1 MYAVELLPLSD
12 IGAPGGLAQWQR
24 WATLGGAPV
33 SDSGEG
39 NNGRDKSGRDKD
51 APGGRGQ
58 GRRTEHG
65 QGGRSG
71 QSSRGQGGRAGE
83 PGQDDGGRQGGGGGR
98 DSRDR
103 RSGRREDGTR
113 RDAGRQGSRGGSGSA
128 SGRGRQQ
135 RGGSRTRDERS
146 QADPPRPRREGSRPS
161 KPTLPSER
169 PHLPRDVY
177 ADIRSAASPNEV
189 DDVARA
195 LGAAEEAVDRGAA
208 TEAVALLEWAKAAA
222 SRSWAVRE
230 GLGVAYYLSGRYADA
245 HRELLAYRR
254 LSGRQDQNHLL
265 ADCARATGHPDRA
278 REHLEAM
285 IGAGV
290 SEDRVVEALLV
301 VAGARLDADDP
312 EGAVAT
318 LERARLYPREPQP
331 HHLRLWHLLG
341 RAHEAAG
348 DPSAARYW
356 RERIADVDEEALDV
370 LDGNA

>member
-1 MYAVELLPLSD
+1 M
-12 IGAPGGLAQWQR
+12 
-24 WATLGGAPV
+24 
-33 SDSGEG
+33 SDSAEG
-39 NNGRDKSGRDKD
+39 NDG
-51 APGGRGQ
+51 GGRERRGKE
-58 GRRTEHG
+58 GRGDRGKGRGAARGE
-65 QGGRSG
+65 GGRSD
-71 QSSRGQGGRAGE
+71 QSSRGQRRQAAGR
-83 PGQDDGGRQGGGGGR
+83 GQDGGDGRGGGGR
-98 DSRDR
+98 GDGGNR
-103 RSGRREDGTR
+103 RGGS
-113 RDAGRQGSRGGSGSA
+113 RQGSRSGSGSGA
-128 SGRGRQQ
+128 GRNRQQ
-135 RGGSRTRDERS
+135 RGGSTTRHDRT
-146 QADPPRPRREGSRPS
+146 QADTPRPRREGARPS

-169 PHLPRDVY
+169 PHLSREVY

-195 LGAAEEAVDRGAA
+195 LGAAEEAVDRGAS
-208 TEAVALLEWAKAAA
+208 TEAVALLEWAKAVA
-222 SRSWAVRE
+222 SRSWSVRE
-230 GLGVAYYLSGRYADA
+230 GLGVAYYLLGRYTDA

-318 LERARLYPREPQP
+318 LERARLHPREPQA
-331 HHLRLWHLLG
+331 HHLRLWHLLA